1 MYICVCVCVYGLR
14 SPGLQLIGKKRR
26 GLNERGVHPN
36 KGVSLL
42 HYTLH
47 VLNEGIVAT
56 QYNNLITNMK
66 KYR

>member
-1 MYICVCVCVYGLR
+1 MNVESILT
-14 SPGLQLIGKKRR
+14 
-26 GLNERGVHPN
+26 
-36 KGVSLL
+36 KGNIDPVSFL

-56 QYNNLITNMK
+56 QYNNLITNMR